1 MIRVRVHVRCQFV
14 LSVDSETV
22 QQTSSTKAIDLC
34 LLKKFTLAVQLKD
47 VLGEMMRF
55 SQAF

>member
-1 MIRVRVHVRCQFV
+1 MIRVRVHIRCQFV
-14 LSVDSETV
+14 LSGDSEAV